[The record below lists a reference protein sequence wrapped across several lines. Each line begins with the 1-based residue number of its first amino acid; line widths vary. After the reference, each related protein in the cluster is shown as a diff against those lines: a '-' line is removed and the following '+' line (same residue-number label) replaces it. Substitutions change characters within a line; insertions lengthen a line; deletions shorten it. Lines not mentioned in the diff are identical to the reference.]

1 MKNLWFIFK
10 WVPYIYPQICEVP
23 RMTLSL
29 TSSWFGKPNSFVHR
43 RTHDSKLF
51 GLYIVYTKLNVS
63 MLNVTHLSCILFFPV
78 IYLFFMKTFSHWLRV
93 NIYGQIWYVSHV
105 SYTRK
110 MGENKIVKRWLVGMF
125 MINFF

>member
-1 MKNLWFIFK
+1 MKNLWLIFK

-29 TSSWFGKPNSFVHR
+29 TSSWFGKPNSFVYR

-51 GLYIVYTKLNVS
+51 GLYIVLHSWMFQCSMSLICHVS
-63 MLNVTHLSCILFFPV
+63 LFLQWF
-78 IYLFFMKTFSHWLRV
+78 YLFFMKAFSHWLRV

-110 MGENKIVKRWLVGMF
+110 MGENKIVKHWLVGMF
-125 MINFF
+125 MNSFF

>member
-29 TSSWFGKPNSFVHR
+29 TSSWFGKPNSFVYR

-51 GLYIVYTKLNVS
+51 GLYIVLHSWMFQCSMSLICHVS
-63 MLNVTHLSCILFFPV
+63 FFLQWF
-78 IYLFFMKTFSHWLRV
+78 YLFFMKAFSHWLRV

-110 MGENKIVKRWLVGMF
+110 MGENKIVKHWLVGMF
-125 MINFF
+125 MINFL